1 MTTSVLN
8 TDFYKEALLAEA
20 AEAKESGASSYLLRR
35 VELALSP
42 LARGRYGLCLKCDE
56 PIEKERLDTVP
67 WALFCTGC
75 QRNVDTLHHA
85 AEALRRSPASC
96 YWTEWQMED
105 AEQPAV
111 S

>member
-20 AEAKESGASSYLLRR
+20 KESGASSDVLRQ
-35 VELALSP
+35 VELALSR
-42 LARGRYGLCLKCDE
+42 LSRGRYGVCLKCDE

-85 AEALRRSPASC
+85 AEALRRTPASC

-105 AEQPAV
+105 AQRSAVPA
-111 S
+111 